1 MITVTRMAQTSL
13 EAYYSLSDDFLE
25 GRQAEVYR
33 YIRRHPDVTVEQIII
48 GLGADSPNQIAPR
61 VTELLQM
68 GAIERT
74 GRARTRSGR
83 SAYTFRV
90 VEGFP

>member
-68 GAIERT
+68 GDIERT